1 MAEIEPPNPPD
12 RGGLDRGGLDRGGAE
27 FHGAEFP
34 DAGLT
39 HAMMIAALN
48 QILGECGYDPVPD
61 DDADVL
67 LEAVVP
73 GGGEAVAE
81 RLIEDARERADGIVA
96 AALET
101 AVQYTDA
108 ALDQAART
116 VISARRT
123 LASAPIELAPMPVG
137 VAGGGARSVGEAWF
151 AAATAAGV
159 YLPMASPVAAQAL
172 NVYAGCLY
180 DAAQATPPDLDAA
193 YRVGGEVVALGIGRH
208 EALPGTMGVILD
220 HVSDGEIVR
229 RPARQVAAAFAAGFA
244 AALQA
249 RTLAQQESLHRA
261 TQRAA
266 REFQFALQHSEARYR
281 RLAYYDPVTGLA
293 TKARLVQRLRQAGNG
308 ADPGRHVGLCLV
320 DLGGHPAVCEQFGA
334 DAGDHV
340 LAEVTRRL
348 QPIARHSD
356 YLLARPGGQTFALLV
371 QDSGGIAHLAEVAER
386 ITVALREPAS
396 LPGTSLTAPL
406 QAQVGVVDVPT
417 EGLDVARVLVDAE
430 IALRQ
435 ARAGTTGWAV
445 YDPQPAQP
453 AQPAQSAQS
462 VQSVQPAQAGRP
474 RATTSV
480 SGLVTGPPSYQPV
493 VKLGTGRVAGL
504 HTRMSWRHPHL
515 GALDLGRIG
524 QLTGDR
530 DTTTRLAGNLL
541 QQACRQAMTWDGGKK
556 GPFIGLDLPVHQI
569 GYPDIV
575 DLVRAALSDS
585 GLPPKRLHLHLSGLD
600 AVPAGEHSHTVLT
613 ALAALGVRIVLD
625 EFGTGF
631 CSVAYLRDLPV
642 HGLRTPATLLHAAPA
657 GLAADRQLLAGMAR
671 VAHALGLT
679 LTVHGVDD
687 EQRAAALPGTGC
699 DGAQGLRYGPPST
712 PHQVPALLRH
722 PGKLVPV
729 PNRSVAS

>member
-1 MAEIEPPNPPD
+1 MA
-12 RGGLDRGGLDRGGAE
+12 A
-27 FHGAEFP
+27 
-34 DAGLT
+34 
-39 HAMMIAALN
+39 
-48 QILGECGYDPVPD
+48 
-61 DDADVL
+61 
-67 LEAVVP
+67 
-73 GGGEAVAE
+73 
-81 RLIEDARERADGIVA
+81 
-96 AALET
+96 
-101 AVQYTDA
+101 
-108 ALDQAART
+108 
-116 VISARRT
+116 
-123 LASAPIELAPMPVG
+123 
-137 VAGGGARSVGEAWF
+137 
-151 AAATAAGV
+151 
-159 YLPMASPVAAQAL
+159 PVAAQAL
-172 NVYAGCLY
+172 EVYAGCLY
-180 DAAQATPPDLDAA
+180 DAAQANPPDLDAA

-308 ADPGRHVGLCLV
+308 ADPARHVGLCLI

-348 QPIARHSD
+348 QPIARHAD

-386 ITVALREPAS
+386 ISGALGEPAS
-396 LPGTSLTAPL
+396 LPGTGLTAPL
-406 QAQVGVVDVPT
+406 QAQIGVVDVPT

-445 YDPQPAQP
+445 YDPRPAQR
-453 AQPAQSAQS
+453 AESGQP
-462 VQSVQPAQAGRP
+462 VPAGRP
-474 RATTSV
+474 RALTSV

-541 QQACRQAMTWDGGKK
+541 QQACRQAMHWDGGKK

-625 EFGTGF
+625 DFGTGF
-631 CSVAYLRDLPV
+631 SSVAYLRDLPV
-642 HGLRTPATLLHAAPA
+642 HGLRTPATLLHAAPS

-699 DGAQGLRYGPPST
+699 DAAQGLRYGPPST

-722 PGKLVPV
+722 PGKLVAAGS
-729 PNRSVAS
+729 RSVAS